1 MSDTPI
7 DESTKGSDINIS
19 DIISRLTQ
27 NSSEQSP
34 PPQNSPPQ
42 KTSDSGDILSSLMS
56 NPDLIAKIPQ
66 LISLVTPLLSGF
78 LGGQKETQKE
88 SEAPAVSIATS
99 SAVSS
104 QKLPP
109 KVHSHSDSR
118 AALLCAIKP
127 YLCADRQA
135 AVDYIIKLSRLGEIL
150 KTL

>member
-7 DESTKGSDINIS
+7 DESAKAPDISLS

-27 NSSEQSP
+27 GSSEQNSA
-34 PPQNSPPQ
+34 PQPSPQ
-42 KTSDSGDILSSLMS
+42 KASDLGDILSSLMS
-56 NPDLIAKIPQ
+56 NPELIAKIPQ

-78 LGGQKETQKE
+78 FGNHTEAQKE
-88 SEAPAVSIATS
+88 SENPAVS

-104 QKLPP
+104 ALSEKKSPP
-109 KVHSHSDSR
+109 KPPFHSDSR

>member
-7 DESTKGSDINIS
+7 DESAKGSDINLS

-27 NSSEQSP
+27 GSSEQNTV
-34 PPQNSPPQ
+34 PQNTVQ
-42 KTSDSGDILSSLMS
+42 KASDSGDILSSLMS
-56 NPDLIAKIPQ
+56 NPELIAKIPQ
-66 LISLVTPLLSGF
+66 LISFVTPLLSGF
-78 LGGQKETQKE
+78 LGSHTETQKE
-88 SEAPAVSIATS
+88 GEIPAVSS
-99 SAVSS
+99 VVSA
-104 QKLPP
+104 QKSPP
-109 KVHSHSDSR
+109 KPMSHSDSR